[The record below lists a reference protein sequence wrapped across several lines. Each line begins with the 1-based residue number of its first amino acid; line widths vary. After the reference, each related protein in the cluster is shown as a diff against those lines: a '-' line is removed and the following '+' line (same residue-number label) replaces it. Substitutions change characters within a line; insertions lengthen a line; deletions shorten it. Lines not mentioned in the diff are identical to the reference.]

1 VPPENP
7 AYTLQRLRLSEK
19 DAERYY
25 YGYSNRVLWP
35 LCHGGIWKAAF
46 TECEWQQ
53 YRDVNEKFAK
63 AVIEQADSGALIWF
77 QDYHLVMAPQLV
89 RSRASEAF
97 LMHFWHIAWPD
108 WDTFRAC
115 PQHRDL
121 LLGLLGN
128 DLIGFHVER
137 YCQNFIDCVAETFEE
152 AFVDRNG
159 SRIYHNGHETH
170 VAAFPMGVNAER
182 IDRVSRSTDLD
193 FWSEFRRTHGIV
205 DDTQVALGVD
215 RVDYTKGILERL
227 AALERLWETRPEW
240 QEQLTF
246 VQKATESRSLIP
258 DYENL
263 QQRVHETINCINNR
277 FGTERWQPIIYIN
290 TVLPQE
296 ELYGLYRHS
305 DVLLVSAIRDGMNL
319 VAKEYAAAQVNENGM
334 LVLSD
339 QTGAHEQ
346 LGDSA
351 LTINPHDTEGFTA
364 TIENALTMTDSERRK
379 RMSHLRQQIET
390 HDVFV
395 WMDEIFETADT
406 LRDNDSVIGDE

>member
-1 VPPENP
+1 
-7 AYTLQRLRLSEK
+7 
-19 DAERYY
+19 
-25 YGYSNRVLWP
+25 
-35 LCHGGIWKAAF
+35 
-46 TECEWQQ
+46 
-53 YRDVNEKFAK
+53 
-63 AVIEQADSGALIWF
+63 
-77 QDYHLVMAPQLV
+77 M
-89 RSRASEAF
+89 
-97 LMHFWHIAWPD
+97 
-108 WDTFRAC
+108 
-115 PQHRDL
+115 
-121 LLGLLGN
+121 
-128 DLIGFHVER
+128 
-137 YCQNFIDCVAETFEE
+137 
-152 AFVDRNG
+152 
-159 SRIYHNGHETH
+159 
-170 VAAFPMGVNAER
+170 
-182 IDRVSRSTDLD
+182 SRSTDLD
-193 FWSEFRRTHGIV
+193 FWSEFRCTHGIA
-205 DDTQVALGVD
+205 DDTQVAPGVD

-263 QQRVHETINCINNR
+263 QQRVHETINRINNR

-296 ELYGLYRHS
+296 ELYGLYQHS

-319 VAKEYAAAQVNENGM
+319 VAKEYAAAQVNENGV

-351 LTINPHDTEGFTA
+351 LTTNPHDTEGFTA
-364 TIENALTMTDSERRK
+364 TIENALTTTDSERRK

-395 WMDEIFETADT
+395 WTRYSRLQIPCETTIA
-406 LRDNDSVIGDE
+406 